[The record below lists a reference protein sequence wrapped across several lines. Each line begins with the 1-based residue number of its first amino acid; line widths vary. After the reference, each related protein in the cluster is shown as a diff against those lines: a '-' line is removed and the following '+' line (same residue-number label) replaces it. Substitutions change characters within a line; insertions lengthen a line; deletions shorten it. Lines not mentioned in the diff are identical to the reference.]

1 MILSHRRTLES
12 RYISPRP
19 LRPTGPGPTATRQ
32 ESPLRHPCVLPS
44 LVRPRCQALPGTA
57 RLQPL
62 EPPSRPPPVRL
73 RPSALHTL
81 GIRPTGPRPIRWH
94 SSRPSAPPTV
104 PCPTRP
110 SGPRPTGSLPV
121 GPPGSRRSGLMRVC
135 FPRVTPSD
143 PGPPVRSHASVRPT
157 HPPVSSHVDFPTPAR
172 PARSVP
178 VASGPWPSQGFPLS
192 SRPARPTNRLT
203 TNDRGTWY

>member
-1 MILSHRRTLES
+1 MILSHRRTLDP

-62 EPPSRPPPVRL
+62 EPPSRPPPFRL

-81 GIRPTGPRPIRWH
+81 GIRPTGPRPTRWH
-94 SSRPSAPPTV
+94 SSRPSAPPAV

-110 SGPRPTGSLPV
+110 SGPRPTGRLPV
-121 GPPGSRRSGLMRVC
+121 GPPGSRRSG
-135 FPRVTPSD
+135 PRPPDRHRSDIRPTAPHRESPLRHPCVLPSL
-143 PGPPVRSHASVRPT
+143 VRP
-157 HPPVSSHVDFPTPAR
+157 R
-172 PARSVP
+172 
-178 VASGPWPSQGFPLS
+178 
-192 SRPARPTNRLT
+192 
-203 TNDRGTWY
+203 